1 MPSSRIGFHEASSLY
16 QGMLTASDIGF
27 IILNT
32 DFEIEH
38 FSKQAQEMLKLN
50 DQTLRFLDYIDL
62 PNTEKAQRM
71 LQSIMA
77 EVHIS
82 DWEMNLFNGEDCLHI
97 YFTGHYFKD
106 YIVLM
111 LKPLSDSVHRLQD
124 VVSKVNSELTNSNR
138 ELARKQSQLQKANHQ
153 IQEMHLALSTK
164 NELMK
169 QDLKM
174 AKIVQKALLD
184 KVTSPNPKVTLEKA
198 YHPAAS
204 VGGDLYDVV
213 NINDHMSG
221 ILICDVSGHGVASAL
236 VMAVLKN
243 IFRNHAKDY
252 TLPHL
257 YLEKMNQEFAEIF
270 GSQAI
275 DLYATAFYIIIDTRS
290 QKLYYSGAGH
300 PYPCY
305 YSQAGVEELMA
316 PGFPIGLFDHGEYTS
331 QSKDYAL
338 HDRLLLFTDGF
349 TEYVDA
355 LNGKAI
361 DLCQYNWGIIKT
373 VFKELAQ
380 DLKSQTYPQNDDVCM
395 MIVEFS

>member
-1 MPSSRIGFHEASSLY
+1 MGADYYCATF
-16 QGMLTASDIGF
+16 Q
-27 IILNT
+27 
-32 DFEIEH
+32 EI
-38 FSKQAQEMLKLN
+38 LKLN
-50 DQTLRFLDYIDL
+50 DHSLRFLDYIDL

-82 DWEMNLFNGEDCLHI
+82 DWEMNLFNGEDCLPI

-106 YIVLM
+106 YFVLM

-124 VVSKVNSELTNSNR
+124 VV
-138 ELARKQSQLQKANHQ
+138 
-153 IQEMHLALSTK
+153 
-164 NELMK
+164 
-169 QDLKM
+169 
-174 AKIVQKALLD
+174 
-184 KVTSPNPKVTLEKA
+184 
-198 YHPAAS
+198 
-204 VGGDLYDVV
+204 
-213 NINDHMSG
+213 NITDHMSG
-221 ILICDVSGHGVASAL
+221 ILICDVSGHGLASAL
-236 VMAVLKN
+236 VMTVLMN
-243 IFRNHAKDY
+243 IFRNHAKEY

-275 DLYATAFYIIIDTRS
+275 DLYATAFHIIIDTRS

-305 YSQAGVEELMA
+305 YSQAGVEELLA
-316 PGFPIGLFDHGEYTS
+316 PGFPIGLFDHGGYTS
-331 QSKDYAL
+331 QSKEYAL

-349 TEYVDA
+349 SEYVDA
-355 LNGKAI
+355 LNGQPV
-361 DLCQYNWGIIKT
+361 DLCQYNWGTIKT

-380 DLKSQTYPQNDDVCM
+380 DLKAQTYPQNDHVCM